1 MVFPIPKGVIR
12 YNSPTLVRVSL
23 FRMQQKQQYWD
34 IFCAVVDNFG
44 DIGIC
49 WRLSRQLVAEHG
61 IVVRLWVDD
70 LPSFQRLCGDVDVQ
84 QTRQQIAGVEI
95 WHWHNA
101 IDWSQI
107 APAAVVI
114 EALACNIPVAYQVQM
129 AALPVKPMW
138 LNLEYLSAES
148 WVEDCHTLASPQ
160 PALALTKYFFFPGFT
175 QQTGGLLRESSLLPT
190 LDSFAQDT
198 QAQQH
203 FWQQLGLAD
212 ALDFQRRISL
222 FAYSHQQLASLLS
235 CWQSADSTTLCVIPS
250 GPLAEQVQQL
260 LPELSLDRNVAQRA
274 TFGALT
280 IKILPFLPQPDYD
293 FLLSACDINFVRG
306 EDSIVRAQWAA
317 KPFIWQIYRQ
327 EEQAHLQKLAAFLQ
341 RYTAGWPQVLTN
353 AVVSFNH
360 AWNTEQPL
368 QVSWQGLEQVLTEL
382 SEKNLLWR
390 NKLESHGDLA
400 SNLVRFVEKKIII

>member
-1 MVFPIPKGVIR
+1 
-12 YNSPTLVRVSL
+12 
-23 FRMQQKQQYWD
+23 MQQKPQYWD

-61 IVVRLWVDD
+61 IAVRLWVDD
-70 LPSFQRLCGDVDVQ
+70 LHSFQRLCSTVDLLQ
-84 QTRQQIAGVEI
+84 ARQQIEGVEI
-95 WHWHNA
+95 WHWQSAVN
-101 IDWSQI
+101 WSQI
-107 APAAVVI
+107 PPAAVVI
-114 EALACNIPVAYQVQM
+114 EALACTIPAAYQQQM
-129 AALPVKPMW
+129 AVMPDKPVW

-148 WVEDCHTLASPQ
+148 WVEDCHTMASPQ
-160 PALALTKYFFFPGFT
+160 PMLALTKYFFFPGFT
-175 QQTGGLLRESSLLPT
+175 AQTGGLLRESALLSR
-190 LDSFAQDT
+190 LDAFVQDK

-212 ALDFQRRISL
+212 AHLFQRRISL

-235 CWQSADSTTLCVIPS
+235 CWQGANSTTLCVIPT
-250 GPLAEQVQQL
+250 GPLVEQVLQL
-260 LPELSLDRNVAQRA
+260 LPELSLDRST

-293 FLLSACDINFVRG
+293 LLLSACDINFVRG

-327 EEQAHLQKLAAFLQ
+327 EEQAHLQKLQAFLQ
-341 RYTAGWPQVLTN
+341 RYTAGWPQALTN
-353 AVVSFNH
+353 AIVNFHHV
-360 AWNTEQPL
+360 WNTEQPL
-368 QVSWQGLEQVLTEL
+368 QATWQELEQVLVEL
-382 SEKNLLWR
+382 PAKNLLWR

-400 SNLVRFVEKKIII
+400 SNLVRFVEKKIIIQRNFS